1 MKVTWNKKYTTI
13 AVYACIVILF
23 AVLCCFFFLGNSD
36 LGGYLKSFISV
47 FSPIL
52 YGVLFAYLLNPIL
65 RFFETNVF
73 KKGRRLKPAARR
85 ALSLLC
91 TGVVLLI
98 VIALFFL
105 IVIPQISDGYRDLS
119 SKLPLYIS
127 SFQTWLTSVTEG
139 KKLFADIAS
148 NLVSYINELISRSY
162 ELIQIVL
169 PSVSSVVVFV
179 ANLLKNALLGIIF
192 AFYFL
197 LSKEKLSAQ
206 IKKVFAAVLSD
217 KRYNKLIY
225 YTRVTDHTFGRF
237 VTGTILDSVIFGV
250 MCLLL
255 MMIFGVPY
263 YPLFSLTLAITNII
277 PFFGPFIGS
286 IPCVFVLLVSD
297 PVSTIYF
304 ILIVIVVKQVD
315 TKLIIPRFHATS
327 TGLSSAWV
335 VIGITLMWGLIGA
348 WGLLL
353 GVPVFAVMY
362 ALVKGFSEKK
372 LRAKGKP
379 DSSNAYNTY
388 NELYID
394 RENRKHLL
402 KRIFQSDAMKRFY
415 GKRFPQ
421 FVVRVYKKSVVL
433 PFIVDLIKKLFKPLS
448 NTESPEM
455 ISFMDI
461 AETEDDRISIHNPV
475 ERNFTIASEQL
486 QELTEVDEREDVIY
500 SALIL
505 SCLQKG
511 IRSQEIRALFKKYV
525 SAYYTFGSYDIFK
538 RMKDSSGGT
547 SEGIAELLTE
557 NGETKVK
564 IVELLELFSETFKT
578 QTEKSFI

>member
-23 AVLCCFFFLGNSD
+23 AVLCCFFFFSSGD
-36 LGGYLKSFISV
+36 IGGFFSGFISV

-52 YGVLFAYLLNPIL
+52 YGIVIAYLLNPIL

-73 KKGRRLKPAARR
+73 KKGKLKPAARR
-85 ALSLLC
+85 ALSLTC
-91 TGVVLLI
+91 TVIVLI
-98 VIALFFL
+98 IIIALFFL
-105 IVIPQISDGYRDLS
+105 IVIPQISAGYRDLS

-148 NLVSYINELISRSY
+148 NLVSYINELVSRSY

-169 PSVSSVVVFV
+169 PGVSSVVVFV

-192 AFYFL
+192 AVYFL

-206 IKKVFAAVLSD
+206 IKKIFAAFLSD

-237 VTGTILDSVIFGV
+237 VTGTILDSLIFGV
-250 MCLLL
+250 LCLFL
-255 MMIFGVPY
+255 MMIFGIPY
-263 YPLFSLTLAITNII
+263 YPLFSVVMAITNIV

-297 PVSTIYF
+297 PVSVIYF
-304 ILIVIVVKQVD
+304 ILIVIVVKQLD
-315 TKLIIPRFHATS
+315 TKLIIPRLHATS

-335 VIGITLMWGLIGA
+335 VIGITLMWGVFGP
-348 WGLLL
+348 WGLLF
-353 GVPVFAVMY
+353 GVPVFAIIY
-362 ALVKGFSEKK
+362 ALIKGFSEKK
-372 LRAKGKP
+372 LRSKGKP

-402 KRIFQSDAMKRFY
+402 KRIFHSEAMKRFS
-415 GKRFPQ
+415 KKKFPQ
-421 FVVRVYKKSVVL
+421 FVIKVYKKSVVL
-433 PFIVDLIKKLFKPLS
+433 PYIVDILKKLFKPF
-448 NTESPEM
+448 TDAETPEI

-461 AETEDDRISIHNPV
+461 AETEDERISIHNPV
-475 ERNFTIASEQL
+475 ERNFRIASDEL
-486 QELTEVDEREDVIY
+486 QDLTEVDERDDVIY

-505 SCLQKG
+505 SCIQKD
-511 IRSQEIRALFKKYV
+511 IRSPEIRALFKKYV
-525 SAYYTFGSYDIFK
+525 SAYYSFGSYEIFK
-538 RMKDSSGGT
+538 RMKDASCGT
-547 SEGIAELLTE
+547 AEGIAELLSKNE
-557 NGETKVK
+557 ETKIK
-564 IVELLELFSETFKT
+564 IVELLELFSETLKT
-578 QTEKSFI
+578 QTEKSFV